1 MGKHDKTYTM
11 MITFIFIGLMV
22 SGTILIANARQVLI
36 DEIATQLNVEAW
48 EIAYFTYI
56 CFLMLAVIYDMVT
69 DRNGRMD
76 ASDWLGMVII
86 VLVSIVSFI
95 GLQALSVGSIATAVN
110 LMVAENNNWWLF
122 YSLIIGI
129 YIANKMLVK
138 FK

>member
-1 MGKHDKTYTM
+1 MAHGKTYTM

-22 SGTILIANARQVLI
+22 SGTILIANDRQVLI

-69 DRNGRMD
+69 DRNGRMN
-76 ASDWLGMVII
+76 AEDWLGMVVII
-86 VLVSIVSFI
+86 LVSIVSFV

-110 LMVAENNNWWLF
+110 LMITENNNWWLF
-122 YSLIIGI
+122 YSLIIGV